1 LSSGIRSPCR
11 ILLAS
16 HSSSGKTQSKGKS
29 HKRVKGIVSHPYKE
43 RKSGAFPLSR
53 KLAPQKDK
61 HQEKP
66 GRLFRLPGSFFLG

>member
-16 HSSSGKTQSKGKS
+16 HSSSGKTQSKRNRKSTGKS

-43 RKSGAFPLSR
+43 RKSGR
-53 KLAPQKDK
+53 
-61 HQEKP
+61 
-66 GRLFRLPGSFFLG
+66 FRDPEI